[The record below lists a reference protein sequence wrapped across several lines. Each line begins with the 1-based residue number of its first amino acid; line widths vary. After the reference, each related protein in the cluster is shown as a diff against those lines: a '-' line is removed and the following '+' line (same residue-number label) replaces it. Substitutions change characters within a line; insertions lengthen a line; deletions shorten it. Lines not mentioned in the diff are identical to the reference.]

1 MTSQRDLVL
10 VSFPFSDLK
19 SSKVRP
25 VIVISNDEYNKK
37 SEDIVVVP
45 ITTKLKTRQYEL
57 LISNKDLESGKLI
70 KDSKIKVDRILSISK
85 KLVRMKIGK
94 VQKEVHGKI
103 KEILFKLLV

>member
-19 SSKVRP
+19 GSKVRP

-37 SEDIVVVP
+37 SDDVVVVP
-45 ITTKLKTRQYEL
+45 MTTNLKIQQHEF

-70 KDSKIKVDRILSISK
+70 KDSKVKTDRVLSINK

-94 VQKEVHGKI
+94 VRKEVHDKI
-103 KEILFKLLV
+103 KEILFKLLD